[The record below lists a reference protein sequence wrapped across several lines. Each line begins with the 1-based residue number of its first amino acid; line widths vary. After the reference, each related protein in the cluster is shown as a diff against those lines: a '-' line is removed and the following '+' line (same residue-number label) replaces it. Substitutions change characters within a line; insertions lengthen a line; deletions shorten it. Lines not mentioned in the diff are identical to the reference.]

1 MFYVFDIR
9 HPLEN
14 MLSYC
19 LYQNRR
25 VRHEKRL
32 SCIILTLVMIISLVP
47 FAAAAS
53 DEATEAAEA
62 LYELGLF
69 KGTGTNPD
77 GTPIFDL
84 DKTPTRNQAIIMLV
98 RLLGKEE
105 EAKAGTWKIP
115 FTDVSDSMKPYI
127 GYAYTNGLTNGTSAT
142 TYSGGNPIR
151 ANQYITFVLRSL
163 GYTSG
168 KDFAV
173 STAWEFSDKIGLTDE
188 RYNQST
194 NEFLRGDIAL
204 ISYRALSINL
214 KGTAVS
220 LQQKLEKEKQG
231 DYWAWYEVDDLG
243 RLRMKT
249 NLTVSNPKR
258 YWVLVELHFANG
270 SKSYDSQGTASSLV
284 QYDFNSLLSYWNKET
299 VINSVDFYVYEDAST
314 HTAFWAQWDESRG
327 LEKSFAAV
335 ADNLIAQF
343 TLDNSIFIQTTSS
356 QFELTSLSIN
366 RNEEAKNETYTAY
379 ISPEILDEGEYGL
392 VYERGSGRQNQN
404 LTYMRRADGYLT
416 FTREIDHFAPPGA
429 NGTFYI
435 SHNYF
440 ALSET
445 DDIVCSVTRSTG
457 YKYQF

>member
-1 MFYVFDIR
+1 MSSILDILWKICY
-9 HPLEN
+9 HTVYIKIGGFA
-14 MLSYC
+14 MK
-19 LYQNRR
+19 
-25 VRHEKRL
+25 KRL

-284 QYDFNSLLSYWNKET
+284 QYDFNSLLSYWNKGT